1 MAVVR
6 DHAGEP
12 VDAHVLGT
20 AFADMLRGD
29 AVAERLWV
37 SEHRGLVR
45 LWLQT
50 KPVDGAGERR
60 LHGLEGDLYDRFPG
74 ASFHL
79 VLLNPR
85 FFEHPDMEDLVPSDA
100 EEIGLS
106 AA

>member
-6 DHAGEP
+6 EHAGEP
-12 VDAHVLGT
+12 ADAHVLGV
-20 AFADMLRGD
+20 AFANMLRGD
-29 AVAERLWV
+29 VIAERLWV
-37 SEHRGLVR
+37 SKHHGLVR
-45 LWLQT
+45 LWLLT

-60 LHGLEGDLYDRFPG
+60 LHGLEGDLYDQFPG

-85 FFEHPDMEDLVPSDA
+85 FFEDLHPDDVLPGGA
-100 EEIGLS
+100 EEIALS

>member
-6 DHAGEP
+6 QDRGEP
-12 VDAHVLGT
+12 VDAQELGA

-29 AVAERLWV
+29 HVAKRLWV
-37 SEHRGLVR
+37 SEHSGLVR
-45 LWLQT
+45 LWLLT
-50 KPVDGAGERR
+50 KPMDGSGERR

-85 FFEHPDMEDLVPSDA
+85 YFEDLHLEDVLPGGA
-100 EEIGLS
+100 EEIALS